1 MWLVISVGRP
11 VVMHSIHHL
20 LTLTPEVNSSI
31 TLLLLAKENI
41 DGRRLQSGHAFKKA
55 PYSLYG
61 APLRAL
67 CREQGAILGHGQY
80 VTVAF

>member
-41 DGRRLQSGHAFKKA
+41 DGWRLQSGYAFKKA

-61 APLRAL
+61 APFLNRVPWP
-67 CREQGAILGHGQY
+67 Y
-80 VTVAF
+80 VGNRVPFELHP